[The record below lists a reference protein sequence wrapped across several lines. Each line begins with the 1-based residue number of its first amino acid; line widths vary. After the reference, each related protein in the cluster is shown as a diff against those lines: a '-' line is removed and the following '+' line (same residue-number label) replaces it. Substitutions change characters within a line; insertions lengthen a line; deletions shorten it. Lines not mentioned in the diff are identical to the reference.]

1 MNLDH
6 LLEEIRKPHA
16 KPGGG
21 AVVIFIANMAVNLS
35 LMMDKKNWGELENQA
50 NVSYETM
57 IKISD
62 KLKKLA
68 DDDIYYTNLMLD
80 EFKKTSKVDHKFFL
94 DAAKP
99 QIQMNELCLE
109 AMKTLSFY
117 LEHGKKSTIS
127 DGEIANELLRA
138 AVFSSLPTIK
148 INLGKEETEKLVG
161 KTLEEIINLYEKN
174 KKIIERRTL

>member
-21 AVVIFIANMAVNLS
+21 AVVIYIANMAVNLS

-57 IKISD
+57 IKISEN
-62 KLKKLA
+62 LKKLG

-80 EFKKTSKVDHKFFL
+80 EFKKSSKVDRKFFI

-99 QIQMNELCLE
+99 QIQMNELCLD
-109 AMKTLSFY
+109 AMKILGFY
-117 LEHGKKSTIS
+117 LEHGKKTTIS

-138 AVFSSLPTIK
+138 AVLSSIPTIK
-148 INLGKEETEKLVG
+148 INLGGEETKKIVG
-161 KTLEEIINLYEKN
+161 RTLEEAEILYKKN

>member
-6 LLEEIRKPHA
+6 LLREIRKPHA

-21 AVVIFIANMAVNLS
+21 AIVIFVANMAVNLS
-35 LMMDKKNWGELENQA
+35 LMMDKKNWGDLENQA
-50 NVSYETM
+50 NVSYET
-57 IKISD
+57 IIRISD
-62 KLKKLA
+62 ELKKLA

-80 EFKKTSKVDHKFFL
+80 EFKKSSKVDRKFFI

-99 QIQMNELCLE
+99 QIQMNKLCIE
-109 AMKTLSFY
+109 AMKTLGFY
-117 LEHGKKSTIS
+117 LEHGKKTTIS
-127 DGEIANELLRA
+127 DGEIANELLKA

-148 INLGKEETEKLVG
+148 INLGEEKTKKLVE
-161 KTLEEIINLYEKN
+161 KTLEEILNLYEKN

>member
-6 LLEEIRKPHA
+6 LLREIRKPHA

-35 LMMDKKNWGELENQA
+35 LMMDKKNWGELEDQA

-57 IKISD
+57 IKISN

-80 EFKKTSKVDHKFFL
+80 EYKKSSKIDQKFFI
-94 DAAKP
+94 DSAKP
-99 QIQMNELCLE
+99 QIQMNDLCLD
-109 AMKTLSFY
+109 AMKTLGFY
-117 LEHGKKSTIS
+117 LEHGKKTTIS

-138 AVFSSLPTIK
+138 AVLSSIPTIK
-148 INLGKEETEKLVG
+148 INLGGEETKKIVG
-161 KTLEEIINLYEKN
+161 RSLEEIETLYEKN